1 MALPLLLYGVFV
13 LWPYVQAFYLAF
25 TDWNGLS
32 SGAKFTGTENF
43 TKLFSDPLFLAAL
56 RHNGLMLVAVPL
68 GTIAIALFL
77 SAATQRT
84 KVYRVVYFF
93 PQLLSVAIIAVLWQ
107 FIYTPN
113 SGLLNGLLRGIGL
126 GSWAKSWLAE
136 PNFALI
142 AVMVVMV
149 WSAVGF
155 YVVLFTAAMESIPG
169 DIMEAALIDG
179 ASPARIF
186 WRITV
191 PLIWD
196 SVQVAFVYLG
206 IAALDGF
213 ALVQIMTVGPGG
225 PDGSTEVMGLGLWRN
240 AFTYGKFGYA
250 CAMGVTIFFLTLS
263 IAALFLKATKRD
275 QVELA

>member
-1 MALPLLLYGVFV
+1 MTLPLLLYGVFV
-13 LWPYVQAFYLAF
+13 IWPYVQAFYLAF
-25 TDWNGLS
+25 TDWNGVN
-32 SGAKFTGTENF
+32 SGSNFTGLANF
-43 TKLFSDPLFLAAL
+43 GKLFDDPLFLAAL

-68 GTIAIALFL
+68 ATIAIALFL

-107 FIYTPN
+107 FVYTPN
-113 SGLLNGLLRGIGL
+113 SGLLNGFLRAIGL
-126 GSWAKSWLAE
+126 SAWAKSWLAE

-142 AVMVVMV
+142 AVMAVMV

-155 YVVLFTAAMESIPG
+155 YVVLFTAGMESIPA
-169 DIMEAALIDG
+169 DIMEAAMIDG
-179 ASPARIF
+179 AGPARIF

-191 PLIWD
+191 PLIWE

-213 ALVQIMTVGPGG
+213 ALIQIMTVGPGG
-225 PDGSTEVMGLGLWRN
+225 PDNSTEVMGLSLWRY

-263 IAALFLKATKRD
+263 IAALFLRATKRD